1 MAGFKETTT
10 RVSETF
16 AMSLEKFTD
25 LKKSVDAFNAENDWK
40 KKGQF
45 EIIFVHFMI
54 HDSTLNKL

>member
-1 MAGFKETTT
+1 MAGYKETTT

-25 LKKSVDAFNAENDWK
+25 LKKSVDAFNADNEWK

-45 EIIFVHFMI
+45 EIIFIHFI
-54 HDSTLNKL
+54 FYDTIYNW